1 MSKKRKKNK
10 TKTQSQTVVKALS
23 VDDVPENTSEEA
35 SENNSENTSENTS
48 EETELQNISNNVLTN
63 VKNDAELR
71 AKYRR
76 YFNDKLV
83 IDKGVGSIDGELI
96 DIDTARIAR
105 YIGFPVNIALQKSNI
120 KKS

>member
-23 VDDVPENTSEEA
+23 VDDVQETSENVPEDVIK
-35 SENNSENTSENTS
+35 NTSENTS

>member
-23 VDDVPENTSEEA
+23 VDDIP
-35 SENNSENTSENTS
+35 ENTS

>member
-35 SENNSENTSENTS
+35 SENTSENTS

-105 YIGFPVNIALQKSNI
+105 YLGFPVNIALQKSNI

>member
-10 TKTQSQTVVKALS
+10 AQAQAVVKALS
-23 VDDVPENTSEEA
+23 IDDVPKDVLKD
-35 SENNSENTSENTS
+35 TSENIS
-48 EETELQNISNNVLTN
+48 EETELQSISNNVLTN

-71 AKYRR
+71 AKYRH

-105 YIGFPVNIALQKSNI
+105 YIGFPVNIALQKSSL
-120 KKS
+120 KKA